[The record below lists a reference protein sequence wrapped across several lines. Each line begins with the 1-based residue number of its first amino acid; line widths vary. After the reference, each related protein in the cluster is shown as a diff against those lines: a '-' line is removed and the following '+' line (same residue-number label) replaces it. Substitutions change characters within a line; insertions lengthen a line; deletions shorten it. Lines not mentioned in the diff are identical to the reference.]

1 MYFHAPRSAN
11 WSVLDTHHLCI
22 CLLSLKSAFGS
33 EPQHGGAGCSL
44 CSTLCKVNH
53 GGSATG
59 STEAIAF
66 TTRSAQTNQVLL
78 PPAPILTSKS
88 KIADEDGVVV
98 ARPPC
103 KWQIYAVRDINNLLT
118 LTWCVCLDDYIHLFF
133 SPLHS
138 KERPIQ
144 KEETIYGNWMD
155 TMVTICEEITT
166 ESMVILLYL
175 WGYDVCA
182 KHLFALKALGYQ
194 LRITSSPHRPYLMKR
209 LKSYTK
215 WREPPV
221 PGTRTAT
228 QLKSRR
234 RF

>member
-1 MYFHAPRSAN
+1 MHSHPYRTATSYSLQVGEINNWYGILAWMYFHAPRSAN

-133 SPLHS
+133 LRYIVKRGQS
-138 KERPIQ
+138 KKKRQ
-144 KEETIYGNWMD
+144 
-155 TMVTICEEITT
+155 
-166 ESMVILLYL
+166 SMATG
-175 WGYDVCA
+175 W
-182 KHLFALKALGYQ
+182 
-194 LRITSSPHRPYLMKR
+194 
-209 LKSYTK
+209 
-215 WREPPV
+215 
-221 PGTRTAT
+221 TRW
-228 QLKSRR
+228 
-234 RF
+234 